1 MGEETIAARC
11 LKMEVN
17 DFILLLL
24 VSPIMITQSTLLF
37 IDAKKK
43 GAKAWFWGI
52 WGLLQCPMPTIFYY
66 FFVVRPYRKRMRL
79 GEEE

>member
-1 MGEETIAARC
+1 
-11 LKMEVN
+11 MEVN
-17 DFILLLL
+17 DFVLLLL

-52 WGLLQCPMPTIFYY
+52 WGLLQCPMPSIFYY
-66 FFVVRPYRKRMRL
+66 FFVFRPYHKKMSFE
-79 GEEE
+79 GEE